1 MADENLTKAIRQIR
15 GQGTNRPCIKSFFDE
30 ASFTYSYVVYDDVAK
45 KAAIIDSVLDYDAA
59 SGRLHY
65 QSAEALLDFI
75 KSNGLQL
82 EWLLETHA
90 HADHLSAAPYLQ
102 NKLGGKITIG
112 EHITTVQQTF
122 GKLFNAGTEFQRDG
136 SDFDRL
142 WKDGDEFTIGSIN
155 VSVLH
160 VPGHTPACIAYVVG
174 DVVFVGDTMF
184 MPDYGTARAD
194 FPGGDARQL
203 FQSAKRILAL
213 PPQTKLYMC
222 HDYLPSGRNIYQCE
236 TSVEAERS
244 MNIHIHDGITE
255 EEFVAMRTKRDA
267 GLAMPRLIMPSV
279 QVNMRAGHFPP
290 AEDNGL
296 VYLKIPVNAV

>member
-1 MADENLTKAIRQIR
+1 
-15 GQGTNRPCIKSFFDE
+15 
-30 ASFTYSYVVYDDVAK
+30 
-45 KAAIIDSVLDYDAA
+45 
-59 SGRLHY
+59 
-65 QSAEALLDFI
+65 
-75 KSNGLQL
+75 
-82 EWLLETHA
+82 
-90 HADHLSAAPYLQ
+90 
-102 NKLGGKITIG
+102 
-112 EHITTVQQTF
+112 
-122 GKLFNAGTEFQRDG
+122 
-136 SDFDRL
+136 
-142 WKDGDEFTIGSIN
+142 
-155 VSVLH
+155 
-160 VPGHTPACIAYVVG
+160 
-174 DVVFVGDTMF
+174 